1 MSIFFCKTKSTQI
14 FVAKMSLVKLKM
26 KKLVVTN
33 LWYENLYGGS
43 FENQLVEV
51 KFWCEN
57 AFGFIFLFEMSKS
70 MFWCENELR
79 VMFGVKMNLV
89 KVLYEDNLRIS
100 SCAKSLHLWDNN
112 LEL

>member
-1 MSIFFCKTKSTQI
+1 MEE
-14 FVAKMSLVKLKM
+14 VLKI
-26 KKLVVTN
+26 N
-33 LWYENLYGGS
+33 W
-43 FENQLVEV
+43 VEV

-89 KVLYEDNLRIS
+89 KVLYEDKLRIS
-100 SCAKSLHLWDNN
+100 SGAKSLHVWDNN